1 MNASFLVAFFTTPW
15 RKGQTPKNEEQKK
28 CQVVISKGSYDGKNE
43 DEINPNGKHQ

>member
-28 CQVVISKGSYDGKNE
+28 CQVVISEGSNV
-43 DEINPNGKHQ
+43 N